1 MLSATTV
8 QQSAAFSQELVNQ
21 GKVLLPKQG
30 SLLEQLV
37 SASTPPMVIAND
49 KDSLDA
55 LPAFIEAST
64 RNTDQGISQ
73 HGALVDT
80 FTHTLSEAVMSH
92 IKLAKTTVLP
102 IVKEATQAVIE
113 KHNSL
118 MLQDALNDI
127 TIRMHKKP
135 MLTSNSDLLEMLT
148 NYESTLSTIP
158 TFITLKGKNAAEIK
172 LLCTTG
178 VNSLDKE
185 VIEYLNGTDED
196 IIIKIY
202 ELLYNYA
209 NSVWSLDEIRTTNG
223 YTLFTIG
230 VVGYLIGRRLYDEVD
245 ENVAMSLVEYQ
256 RQIAEIRDYCA
267 GIIKNAVNLIDGYD
281 RSRTVVVGINRNL
294 KTIDVNDSLYKEW
307 VENNTEEAILGNLV
321 SERVYSTFELITEN
335 KDKLV
340 EAWKNYKVYLDLR
353 RTQDND
359 RAIRSFIANV
369 VYQDITEDRL
379 TDIEKE
385 YLVVDSNYMVKAK
398 QCVNDYVE
406 SLSANDMDNLPEVVL
421 AAVAKCRFYFTAAYD
436 ILNGMHE
443 VAKVNPDIDPRE
455 AALISVLYYVT
466 DYFVGQVKVENFN

>member
-8 QQSAAFSQELVNQ
+8 QQSAVFSQELVNQ

-64 RNTDQGISQ
+64 RNTDEGISQ

-80 FTHTLSEAVMSH
+80 FTHTLSEAVMGH

-102 IVKEATQAVIE
+102 IVKEATQAVVE

-127 TIRMHKKP
+127 TIRMHKRP
-135 MLTSNSDLLEMLT
+135 MLASNGDLLDMLT
-148 NYESTLSTIP
+148 NYESTLNTIP
-158 TFITLKGKNAAEIK
+158 TFITLKEKNVAEIK

-178 VNSLDKE
+178 VNGLDKE

-196 IIIKIY
+196 IIVKIY
-202 ELLYNYA
+202 NLLYNYA
-209 NSVWSLDEIRTTNG
+209 NSSWSLDEIRTTNG

-230 VVGYLIGRRLYDEVD
+230 VVGYLIGRRLYDEVG

-281 RSRTVVVGINRNL
+281 RSRTVVVGIDRNL

-321 SERVYSTFELITEN
+321 SERVFSTFELISEN

-359 RAIRSFIANV
+359 RDKATNSAIV
-369 VYQDITEDRL
+369 
-379 TDIEKE
+379 
-385 YLVVDSNYMVKAK
+385 
-398 QCVNDYVE
+398 
-406 SLSANDMDNLPEVVL
+406 
-421 AAVAKCRFYFTAAYD
+421 
-436 ILNGMHE
+436 IL
-443 VAKVNPDIDPRE
+443 R
-455 AALISVLYYVT
+455 T
-466 DYFVGQVKVENFN
+466 T